1 MRRIA
6 VIDRTLPELEKDLA
20 NTLLFREKAAFVSTI
35 ESFGADRLELPP
47 IRNKKEDT
55 VICKTLAAS
64 LKRCAVS
71 MAVDPKTGDADE
83 AWEVVKGHPHPVLT
97 VELPVSTV
105 GMEYQLHLKED
116 ALIARISQSV
126 GAAAALCKEV
136 EFCAEDAG
144 RTEPAFLRRAVEAAL
159 DAGATM
165 LTLCEDAGDRLP
177 EDVTQM
183 VSSVCRIVEVPVYVR
198 LSNVSG
204 MAVSNA
210 LAAIRAGAAGVYTAV
225 SGTELLNTEAFSDA
239 VKTFGS
245 KMDAACGLNATLIH
259 SDIKKMSGKQNR
271 LIPGTQSAVETSDA
285 AAIYL
290 DTESSIEQVMEAAAL
305 LGYELSDQDLGA
317 VYDAVIGVC
326 KKKHSIQGK
335 ELEAVIASTALQV
348 PSTYHLENYLISSSN
363 ITASMA
369 QVKLNRD
376 GEILEGVASG
386 DGPID
391 AAFNAIDNGIGHHYE
406 LDDLQ
411 IQAVTEGKS
420 ALGAALVRLRSD
432 GKLYSGNG
440 LSTDIVGA
448 SVRAYINALNKI
460 VFEER

>member
-1 MRRIA
+1 MKHID
-6 VIDRTLPELEKDLA
+6 VIDRTLPELDKDLA

-35 ESFGADRLELPP
+35 ESFGVDRIELPA

-64 LKRCAVS
+64 LKNCAVS
-71 MAVDPKTGDADE
+71 MAVDGKAGNVEE
-83 AWEVVKGHPHPVLT
+83 AWEAVKCHPKAMLT

-105 GMEYQLHLKED
+105 RMEYQLHLKED
-116 ALIARISQSV
+116 ALLARISQLV
-126 GAAAALCKEV
+126 GAAAALCGNA
-136 EFCAEDAG
+136 EFCAQDAG
-144 RTEPAFLRRAVEAAL
+144 RADAAFLDKAIKTAL
-159 DAGATM
+159 EAGAAQI
-165 LTLCEDAGDRLP
+165 TLCEDAGDKLP
-177 EDVTQM
+177 EEVAGM
-183 VSSVCRIVEVPVYVR
+183 VAAVKGKVNVPVFVR
-198 LSNVSG
+198 LSNGSG
-204 MAVSNA
+204 LAVANA
-210 LAAIRAGAAGVYTAV
+210 LAAIRAGADGVVTAV
-225 SGTELLNTEAFSDA
+225 SGTAVLNTEAFSDA
-239 VKTFGS
+239 MKVFGGTLE
-245 KMDAACGLNATLIH
+245 AECGLNGTLIH
-259 SDIKKMSGKQNR
+259 SDIRKMSGRQNR
-271 LIPGTQSAVETSDA
+271 LAPGTQSAVEMTDA

-290 DTESSIEQVMEAAAL
+290 DTESSIEQVKAATAL

-326 KKKHSIQGK
+326 KKKHSIEGK

-369 QVKLNRD
+369 QVKLNKE

-460 VFEER
+460 VFEEM